1 MPDFAYILRSMYIL
15 PPEYY
20 IYNMSSYLFTS
31 SADAVHFLVV
41 AATILMA
48 TTPIAL
54 TCPPLPPSSRYRD
67 NALAATLLPEGSTVT
82 VGMCRLSTGQCLDP
96 LAQFTPEQG
105 RGEEEVRHARPLQ
118 NVHLSTFTF
127 CARKRGRKRRKEEKK
142 RKKKNIHTHIH
153 AHALAHTHA
162 RTFTCTLTRTHT
174 HQGSFYWNV
183 STRHLC
189 LGPFVL
195 AALPQLLRA
204 VAIVPTKRVKRLSR
218 MDFGTSIIISRSDRH
233 GCQWQRRKRV

>member
-1 MPDFAYILRSMYIL
+1 
-15 PPEYY
+15 
-20 IYNMSSYLFTS
+20 
-31 SADAVHFLVV
+31 
-41 AATILMA
+41 MA

-54 TCPPLPPSSRYRD
+54 TCPHLPPSSRYRD
-67 NALAATLLPEGSTVT
+67 NALAATLLPEGSTLT

-105 RGEEEVRHARPLQ
+105 RGEEEVRYARPLQ

-127 CARKRGRKRRKEEKK
+127 CARKRGRKRRTEEEKK
-142 RKKKNIHTHIH
+142 RKKKHTHSH
-153 AHALAHTHA
+153 TCTCTCTHA

-204 VAIVPTKRVKRLSR
+204 VAIVPTKRVKCLSR

-233 GCQWQRRKRV
+233 GCQWQRCKRV